1 MAVCNSKSGL
11 RFLKNALP
19 PLRRVFA
26 RRSFFPAPVS
36 KWNQRRSAS
45 VAGPNTNWWGAVQT
59 VEHYADTKRMRSLAT
74 AAAAAPLALF
84 AGGCNRGILDP
95 VGPVGSAEKQIL
107 INSTAIMLAIIIPTM
122 IATVAV
128 AWWFRAGNKKA
139 KYRPDWEFSGAI
151 ELVVWSIPALT
162 VLLLGGIAWIG
173 SHNLD
178 PAKPLPAPAGHDP
191 LNVEVVS
198 LDWKW
203 LFIYPDQGVA
213 TVNQLVVPAGVPV
226 SYRLTSATVWNVF
239 FVPQFGTMIYTMPR
253 MTTQLNLQADR
264 PGIYDGLSA
273 HYSGDGFS
281 GMGFKVHAVP
291 PQQFAAWAQGARSQ
305 GQPLDGSAYAELLKP
320 SSYVK
325 PYTYWAVSP
334 DLFASIVANRT
345 PQPISP
351 KTTPPATPVSPKP
364 PLEPEHAR

>member
-1 MAVCNSKSGL
+1 L
-11 RFLKNALP
+11 LL
-19 PLRRVFA
+19 
-26 RRSFFPAPVS
+26 
-36 KWNQRRSAS
+36 
-45 VAGPNTNWWGAVQT
+45 
-59 VEHYADTKRMRSLAT
+59 T
-74 AAAAAPLALF
+74 A
-84 AGGCNRGILDP
+84 CDRGILNP

-139 KYRPDWEFSGAI
+139 RYRPDWEFSGAI

-173 SHNLD
+173 SHQLD
-178 PAKPLPAPAGHDP
+178 PARPLESDAKPI
-191 LNVEVVS
+191 NVQVVS

-213 TVNQLVVPAGVPV
+213 TVNQLVVPTGVPV
-226 SYRLTSATVWNVF
+226 NYQLTSATVWNVF

-253 MTTQLNLQADR
+253 MTTRLNLQADK
-264 PGIYDGLSA
+264 PGTYDGLSA
-273 HYSGDGFS
+273 HYSGEGFS

-291 PQQFAAWAQGARSQ
+291 PAQFTAWAQGARGNAQ
-305 GQPLDGSAYAELLKP
+305 ALDGAAYADLAKP

-325 PYTYWAVSP
+325 PHGFGSVAP
-334 DLFASIVANRT
+334 GLFEAIVAGRAA
-345 PQPISP
+345 PPMSP
-351 KTTPPATPVSPKP
+351 KTTPPSMHESLHP
-364 PLEPEHAR
+364 PLEPADVR